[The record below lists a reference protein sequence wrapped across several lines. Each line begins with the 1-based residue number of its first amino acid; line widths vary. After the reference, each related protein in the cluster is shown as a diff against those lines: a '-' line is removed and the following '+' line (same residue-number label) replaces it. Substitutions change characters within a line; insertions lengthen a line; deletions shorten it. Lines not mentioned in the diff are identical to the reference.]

1 MLNWSGMKRTCS
13 FALVGCKQFVV
24 TKYYMAFTTSC
35 KCLYGGQR
43 APSKTNRQVI
53 GEECSE
59 DAPGKTRN
67 QLIYLQCKNVIARTP
82 PVGFPSSRWDSLE
95 SVAPILTQIQQSLW
109 YADKKKDSLP
119 LRPIV
124 WRSRMMPYCRVVP
137 YPFSKLKKRPT
148 VCCLCAKASQIYL
161 SRLTR
166 WFILWQCFLKP
177 HWLLFIFPDFSRYQ
191 MKRVLYQLA

>member
-1 MLNWSGMKRTCS
+1 MSIWWPTSALENKSPGHRWRVLWRCPWQDKKSAHLSSVQKCHSQDATGWIS
-13 FALVGCKQFVV
+13 FLW
-24 TKYYMAFTTSC
+24 
-35 KCLYGGQR
+35 
-43 APSKTNRQVI
+43 
-53 GEECSE
+53 
-59 DAPGKTRN
+59 
-67 QLIYLQCKNVIARTP
+67 
-82 PVGFPSSRWDSLE
+82 WDSLE

-109 YADKKKDSLP
+109 YADKKTDSLP

-177 HWLLFIFPDFSRYQ
+177 HWLLFIIPDFSRYQ